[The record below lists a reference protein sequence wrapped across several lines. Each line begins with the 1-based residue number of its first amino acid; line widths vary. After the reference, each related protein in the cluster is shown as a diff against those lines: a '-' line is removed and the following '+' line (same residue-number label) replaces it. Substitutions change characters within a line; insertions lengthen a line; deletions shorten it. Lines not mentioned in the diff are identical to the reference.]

1 MNRLNYFLIAGVPS
15 VAPMISEGIMFA
27 IVGAVVLIAL
37 MVTVV
42 VVVILVMVWKRSRR
56 TENKKMRNSL

>member
-1 MNRLNYFLIAGVPS
+1 M
-15 VAPMISEGIMFA
+15 PMLSEGIMFA

-42 VVVILVMVWKRSRR
+42 VVVFVLVWMRSRR
-56 TENKKMRNSL
+56 SDSKKMRHSL